1 MQTSEQQTTENRWI
15 GKPIARKEDARLL
28 VGRGE
33 FMADMNPVGGIRTA
47 AILRSPYAHAKILSM
62 DTEDALGYP
71 GVVGVLTGEDVK
83 NLGSPLRVAAP
94 VPQDYYPVA
103 VDKARYS
110 GEPVAIVVAQTRAQA
125 EDALEAVHVEYE
137 PLPEVV
143 DTEEA
148 MADSA
153 PLLHEEH
160 GSNVAIDRVLRYGD
174 VEESFRRA
182 DHVISGRYEY
192 PKVSSTPIETYGVI
206 ADWGPDDEVT
216 AWANFQGPFSM
227 HGIMT
232 RALGIPDNK
241 LRLIVPPDIGG
252 GFGIKI
258 TIYPY
263 IVLMALA
270 SKKLGCP
277 VRWDED
283 RLEAMVASSS
293 GTDRVTYIDAAV
305 SDDGEVLGWKM
316 RFIDNVGGYIRAPEP
331 GCLFRATGNYVSGY
345 KLRNLE
351 VNPIAVMSNKCP
363 TGPNRGYGV
372 SQLYF
377 AIERLMDKIAVE
389 LDLDP
394 AEVRRR
400 NLIPASEMPYRTP
413 TGGFYDSGDYPQT
426 LERVLEKAD
435 YEGLKRERDEARSSG
450 FLFGIGIAIGVD
462 PTVSN
467 MGYIDIVEPAA
478 REDEQAN
485 SADAFSKARKKRQNK
500 SGSGQGASIHIDAA
514 GGVNVTL
521 SSCAQGQ
528 GHETVAAQIVADSLG
543 IDPSEVRVVGGMDT
557 TTRNWTIA
565 TGGYSS
571 RFAATGAAAVYSA
584 SEGLKY
590 KLREIAAHFLEASVE
605 DVEFSEGRASVK
617 GTPGINL
624 SLRSLAART
633 HWDPQSLPP
642 GMQPGLS
649 WVSDVTVDTLTHLD
663 EQDRVNSSGTYGFMA
678 DVAAVEIDPETF
690 QVHIKSYAT
699 VHDIGRVLNPLIVEG
714 QVYGATV
721 HAVGAALYEE
731 MAYNEEGQLVSGTLM
746 DYLIP
751 YAAEAFTLD
760 IGHMENP
767 TPYTALGAK
776 GTGEGSTETVPA
788 AIANAVADA
797 LRPLDIEI
805 DRLPITPDLLFRLV
819 SAKQAQ
825 VGKEENYS

>member
-1 MQTSEQQTTENRWI
+1 
-15 GKPIARKEDARLL
+15 
-28 VGRGE
+28 
-33 FMADMNPVGGIRTA
+33 
-47 AILRSPYAHAKILSM
+47 
-62 DTEDALGYP
+62 
-71 GVVGVLTGEDVK
+71 VVGVLTGEDVK

-94 VPQDYYPVA
+94 VPQDYHPVA
-103 VDKARYS
+103 VDKVRYA
-110 GEPVAIVVAQTRAQA
+110 GEPVAVAVAQTRAQA
-125 EDALEAVHVEYE
+125 EDTLEAVHVEYE

-143 DTEEA
+143 ETERA
-148 MADSA
+148 MEESA

-160 GSNVAIDRVLRYGD
+160 GSNVAIDRVLSYGD
-174 VEESFRRA
+174 VEEAFQRA

-192 PKVSSTPIETYGVI
+192 PKVSSTPIETYGIV
-206 ADWGPDDEVT
+206 ANWGPDDEVT

-227 HGIMT
+227 HGIMA

-270 SKKLGCP
+270 SKKFGCP

-283 RLEAMVASSS
+283 RLEAMLASSS
-293 GTDRVTYIDAAV
+293 GTDRITHMDAAV
-305 SDDGEVLGWKM
+305 SKDGEVLGWKM
-316 RFIDNVGGYIRAPEP
+316 RFIDNVGAYIRAPEP

-351 VNPIAVMSNKCP
+351 MNPIAVMTNKCP

-377 AIERLMDKIAVE
+377 AIERLMDKIAAE

-400 NLIPASEMPYRTP
+400 NLIPASAMPYRTP
-413 TGGFYDSGDYPQT
+413 SGGFYDSGNYPQT
-426 LERVLEKAD
+426 LEQVLEKAD
-435 YEGLKRERDEARSSG
+435 YEGLKRERDKARSSG
-450 FLFGIGIAIGVD
+450 RLFGIGIATGVD

-467 MGYIDIVEPAA
+467 LGYIDIVEPVA
-478 REDEQAN
+478 REDELA
-485 SADAFSKARKKRQNK
+485 SSTDAFSKVARKRRQNK

-528 GHETVAAQIVADSLG
+528 GHETVAAQIVDDVLG
-543 IDPSEVRVVGGMDT
+543 IDPSEVRVVAGMDT

-571 RFAATGAAAVYSA
+571 RFAATGAAAVYKA
-584 SEGLKY
+584 AEGLKD
-590 KLREIAAHFLEASVE
+590 KLREIAAHFLEAAVG
-605 DVEFSEGRASVK
+605 DVEFSDGKAFVRGMPS
-617 GTPGINL
+617 TSI
-624 SLRSLAART
+624 SLRNLAGKT

-663 EQDRVNSSGTYGFMA
+663 EYDRVNSSGTYGFMA
-678 DVAAVEIDPETF
+678 DVAVVEIDPETF
-690 QVHIKSYAT
+690 QVHINKYVT
-699 VHDIGRVLNPLIVEG
+699 VHDIGKALNPQIVEG
-714 QVYGATV
+714 QIYGATT

-731 MAYNEEGQLVSGTLM
+731 MVYNEDGQLLTGTLM

-751 YAAEAFTLD
+751 YAAEAPTLD
-760 IGHMENP
+760 IGHMESP

-797 LRPLDIEI
+797 LIPLGIDI
-805 DRLPITPDLLFRLV
+805 DRLPIAPDLLFRLV
-819 SAKQAQ
+819 SARQAQ
-825 VGKEENYS
+825 NGRGEN